1 MQYQWDESSKTL
13 TVTSDDPNV
22 ESTQTIH
29 QNDAVHIRIR
39 GSIKKLGNF
48 IFSNYTNVET
58 IEFPDSIE
66 ELGNNVITFSL
77 ITEIRLPFQLKTVEP
92 LGPFEYNYKL
102 EKYII
107 NPNHANFKVI
117 DGVLYSRDMTKIISI
132 PPNWNSKIFTV
143 PYGVITIF
151 CSATDCLQNIEQ
163 LIFPQT
169 VSYIEGILFKPKV
182 IKKFIIYRKVNSQDQ
197 ITWAQTIDDFANSS
211 VQKNDIK
218 YVYSNVYSTYFKE
231 NKTAVVSTTNNNNKY
246 EYSDNILSHDT
257 NINTIIYPKSVDK
270 ISSSCFKPMSHNSFY
285 IQDFTG
291 YTTITIK
298 NHLYTTYCSNY
309 LSIHFSLS
317 FILLL

>member
-1 MQYQWDESSKTL
+1 M
-13 TVTSDDPNV
+13 
-22 ESTQTIH
+22 TQIV
-29 QNDAVHIRIR
+29 N
-39 GSIKKLGNF
+39 
-48 IFSNYTNVET
+48 
-58 IEFPDSIE
+58 
-66 ELGNNVITFSL
+66 
-77 ITEIRLPFQLKTVEP
+77 
-92 LGPFEYNYKL
+92 
-102 EKYII
+102 
-107 NPNHANFKVI
+107 
-117 DGVLYSRDMTKIISI
+117 I
-132 PPNWNSKIFTV
+132 PPNWQSKIFTV
-143 PYGVITIF
+143 PYGVTTIYHA
-151 CSATDCLQNIEQ
+151 ATDCLQNIEQ

-169 VSYIEGILFKPKV
+169 ISHIAGILYRPKS
-182 IKKFIIYRKVNSQDQ
+182 IKNLFIYRGENSPESIIWDN
-197 ITWAQTIDDFANSS
+197 TKYDFADSP

-218 YVYSNVYSTYFKE
+218 YVYSNVYSTSFEE

-317 FILLL
+317 FILHL